1 MSESS
6 LTRSDGAKA
15 FEVEVGFDAE
25 AVQAQWEELES
36 QGTAFQSRAWLIPWF
51 RIIAPRFRAKP
62 VYVTV
67 REKAT
72 RRPVMFLPLCLRRRH
87 GLKTIEF
94 PDLEVSD
101 YNAPLMS
108 PDFDPSDSELQ
119 DLWADIRRALPRADL
134 VRLEK
139 VPTALFGRD
148 NPLARLEWT
157 VPSEVSAWIVELPAT
172 KSEYDERLL
181 NKKTRKENR
190 RKRKNLGERI
200 GDFALAHAAT
210 PSEGE
215 AIFAALRDE
224 RRARFGS
231 ANLLDQPSFLAFYRA
246 VIFDEWRPFAMLSA
260 LKAGDRILATL
271 FAVRWR
277 DAYLLLMHSFAPE
290 LEGLSPGIVAMDE
303 MIAERI
309 AAGDKYFDFTVGGE
323 GYKRQF
329 GVQETLLV
337 DGYDPLSALG
347 RVYVFA
353 FPYAKR
359 GKAALKTLLKHVRD
373 PLSHVRRATRGAPLA
388 SEAS

>member
-1 MSESS
+1 MPKRFR
-6 LTRSDGAKA
+6 RSG
-15 FEVEVGFDAE
+15 
-25 AVQAQWEELES
+25 EELES
-36 QGTAFQSRAWLIPWF
+36 QGSAFQSRAWLIPWF
-51 RIIAPRFRAKP
+51 RVIAPQFRAKA
-62 VYVTV
+62 VFVTV
-67 REKAT
+67 REKVT
-72 RRPVMFLPLCLRRRH
+72 RRPVMFLPLCSRRRH
-87 GLKTIEF
+87 GLETIEF

-101 YNAPLMS
+101 YNAPLLAA
-108 PDFDPSDSELQ
+108 DFDPSDGELQ

-139 VPTALFGRD
+139 VPKALTGRL

-157 VPSEVSAWIVELPAT
+157 GPSEVSAWIVELPAT
-172 KSEYDERLL
+172 KAEYDERLL

-190 RKRKNLGERI
+190 RKRKNLGERV

-231 ANLLDQPSFLAFYRA
+231 ANLLDQPCFLAFYRA
-246 VIFDEWRPFAMLSA
+246 VIFDEWRPFVMLSA

-329 GVQETLLV
+329 GVQEILLV
-337 DGYDPLSALG
+337 SGYDPLSALG
-347 RVYVFA
+347 RLYVFA

-359 GKAALKTLLKHVRD
+359 GWAGLKMLLKRTRD
-373 PLSHVRRATRGAPLA
+373 PLSQLRRATHGAPLA
-388 SEAS
+388 SEAP